1 MIVLTCHL
9 PKNLN
14 RMSISKV
21 YRSFLLS
28 AAVVAFLAP
37 SVQAEDWFFVV
48 DSDDGINF
56 FLDRG
61 SIKRKGDFSEVKTFE
76 VRQKPDD
83 DGTIAMIVTR
93 EYSCR
98 EKKSRVKQPVSLFTD
113 QSIRA
118 FKDITAWEPVKAD
131 TVDAAILK
139 KACESR

>member
-1 MIVLTCHL
+1 M
-9 PKNLN
+9 
-14 RMSISKV
+14 RISKV
-21 YRSFLLS
+21 YRSSLLA

-37 SVQAEDWFFVV
+37 SAQAENWFFVV

-56 FLDRG
+56 FLDRD

-83 DGTIAMIVTR
+83 DGTIAMIVQR

-98 EKKSRVKQPVSLFTD
+98 EKKSRVKQPSALFTD
-113 QSIRA
+113 QSVRV
-118 FKDITAWEPVKAD
+118 FKETTAWEPVKAD
-131 TVDAAILK
+131 TVDAALLK